1 MPTLPLSEWI
11 ALLGEFYNRYGYLTV
26 FLGTLGEN
34 TAFLG
39 FVLPGNSLSLL
50 GAMYARLGTLNL
62 GWVIFLA
69 TLGTVLGYH
78 VDYLLGR
85 FVLAGIANRWSA
97 SRLGRRLRLAGRLRL
112 SRMLI
117 TRHGGKAILISH
129 LAGHIRS
136 FVALSAGMTRMN
148 YPRFLGYELIAAT
161 LWNVCFCLLGYFM
174 ATQIDLLRKFIE
186 GMGLVV
192 LAILVVLFLVRR
204 VFRVRMRERKSE
216 LRRQARQS
224 TKRAVAP

>member
-1 MPTLPLSEWI
+1 MPALPINEWI
-11 ALLGEFYNRYGYLTV
+11 ALLGEFYNSYGYLTV

-39 FVLPGNSLSLL
+39 VVLPGNSLSLL

-62 GWVIFLA
+62 GWVIFLS

-85 FVLAGIANRWSA
+85 FALARVAKRWSA
-97 SRLGRRLRLAGRLRL
+97 SKPGHRLRLAGRLRL

-117 TRHGGKAILISH
+117 SRHGGKAILISH

-148 YPRFLGYELIAAT
+148 YLRFLGYELLAAT

-174 ATQIDLLRKFIE
+174 ATQIDLLRKLVE

-192 LAILVVLFLVRR
+192 LAILVVLFLVWRAL
-204 VFRVRMRERKSE
+204 RVRSKERKRE
-216 LRRQARQS
+216 LRRQARRS
-224 TKRAVAP
+224 TKSAIAP